1 MARNFYD
8 QDTSGVTAL
17 IEDIISEIK
26 YDYEATITELRDE
39 LQGMRSD
46 RDDLAIQVAE
56 LEDEVADLKV
66 WHARRNNNE
75 G

>member
-1 MARNFYD
+1 MARNYYD

-26 YDYEATITELRDE
+26 HDYEATITELQDELMGLRSERDDLVLQLDE
-39 LQGMRSD
+39 LQ
-46 RDDLAIQVAE
+46 
-56 LEDEVADLKV
+56 DEVNDLKV
-66 WHARRNNNE
+66 WHARRD